1 MQYTGSMQD
10 KKNIKSISRIQAGY
24 TFRTALKTE
33 DSGNIIVVQAKDV
46 LNDLYIN
53 DSKLIKINH
62 QLFKSNAIIQKNDV
76 LFSVRGKFRASVYI
90 GNLNNIVASS
100 SVYILRVADK
110 NVIPE
115 YLAIYLNSNS
125 GQKEIGK
132 SLTGGAIKTILRK
145 DLENISVVIPNLDE
159 QKIIINLYKNN
170 IDLQDKLDFKK
181 IIINNIAEK
190 AISKILTK

>member
-10 KKNIKSISRIQAGY
+10 KKIIKYISRIQAGY

-33 DSGNIIVVQAKDV
+33 ESGNIFVIQAKDV
-46 LNDLYIN
+46 INDLCIN

-62 QLFKSNAIIQKNDV
+62 QLLKSNAIIKKNDV
-76 LFSVRGKFRASVYI
+76 LFSVRGKFRASVYG
-90 GNLNNIVASS
+90 GNLDNIIASS
-100 SVYILRVADK
+100 SVYILRVTDK
-110 NVIPE
+110 NIIPE
-115 YLAIYLNSNS
+115 YLAIYLNSIS
-125 GQKEIGK
+125 GQKEVYK

-145 DLENISVVIPNLDE
+145 DLENISVAIPDLNK

-170 IDLQDKLDFKK
+170 IALQEKLDLKK
-181 IIINNIAEK
+181 VIINNISEK